1 MKATLAQAR
10 PFRASWWRT
19 LWAAMVLGWEE
30 QFNWIRDPLLLAIY
44 LLIRPLA
51 TVALIV
57 VMYGLVTHGAWENPL
72 FAYIY
77 LGNALY
83 IYVGYVFQATAWT
96 IIDEREHYRTLKYL
110 AISPSPLVWFLMGR
124 ALVPLMLGTLSVV
137 VVLLAGVAF
146 FHLPVGWTT
155 LSWSRLLLGLA
166 VGWSGLMAI
175 GFLLASVTLN
185 ARRYMWVIGE
195 AVAGTLYVC
204 TGAIF
209 PLTVLP
215 RPLQFLG
222 YALPIT
228 YWLEY
233 MRRVLLRPGWT
244 TAPPW
249 NHWPT
254 STLLTAL
261 TLVTLVYLAAALIVF
276 RYAENRA
283 RRMDLLEATSD
294 Y

>member
-1 MKATLAQAR
+1 MKDVPLSRPYRAT
-10 PFRASWWRT
+10 WWRT

-57 VMYGLVTHGAWENPL
+57 VMYGLVTQGAWQDPL

-110 AISPSPLVWFLMGR
+110 AITPSPLVWFLLGR
-124 ALVPLMLGTLSVV
+124 AIVPLMLGTTSVV
-137 VVLLAGVAF
+137 VALLAGVVF
-146 FHLPVGWTT
+146 FRLPLDWDT
-155 LSWSRLLLGLA
+155 LSWGRLLVGLL

-175 GFLLASVTLN
+175 GFFLAGVTLN

-215 RPLQFLG
+215 RPLQALG

-249 NHWPT
+249 DAWPT
-254 STLLTAL
+254 STLFTVL
-261 TLVTLVYLAAALIVF
+261 TLVTLAYLVVALVVF
-276 RYAENRA
+276 RYAEYRA
-283 RRMDLLEATSD
+283 RHMDLLEATSD